1 MPLSLA
7 VKGEEHIIKRIGGK
21 DEIKSF
27 LGNLGFVVGAS
38 VVVLSEFGGNLI
50 VLIKNS
56 KIAIAKD
63 MAKKIIV

>member
-27 LGNLGFVVGAS
+27 LGNLGFVVGANI
-38 VVVLSEFGGNLI
+38 VVLSEFGGNLI

>member
-21 DEIKSF
+21 EEIKSF

-38 VVVLSEFGGNLI
+38 IVVLSEFGGNLI

>member
-7 VKGEEHIIKRIGGK
+7 IKGEEHIIKRIGGK
-21 DEIKSF
+21 DEIRFF
-27 LGNLGFVVGAS
+27 LGNLGFVVGAT

-63 MAKKIIV
+63 MAKKIII

>member
-63 MAKKIIV
+63 MAKKIII

>member
-27 LGNLGFVVGAS
+27 LGNLGFVVGANI
-38 VVVLSEFGGNLI
+38 VVLSEFGGNLI

-63 MAKKIIV
+63 MAKKIII